1 MRKDVGAERSF
12 LKHEDETAARRVL
25 EERVAHLEKMES
37 IGRLAG
43 GIAHDFNNLL
53 TAILGFTEV
62 LLTDRPAD
70 HPDRP
75 PLEEIQKAGLRAASL
90 TQQLLAFSRKQ
101 VLLPREVDLNQTVL
115 GLRNMLR
122 RLIREDITLTCE
134 VAAEPALVIVD
145 PAQVEQAIVNLVL
158 NARDAL
164 PAGGWIRLDVAR
176 LAASDVAPPADA
188 GVADTYVR
196 LRVSD
201 NGVGISPGVRP
212 HLFEPFFT
220 TKELGKGT
228 GLGLAS
234 AQGIVHQSH
243 GWIDVTSEPGKG
255 AIFAIHFPT
264 AAGLRQTSAE
274 PAEPGEPGK
283 IIKPPRGKE
292 TVLLVED
299 EDAVRRIMSTVLK
312 RQGYTVLE
320 ASTPVVA
327 LDLFERHAEEIDLL
341 LTDVVMPVMGGPALA
356 QRLVAI
362 RPSLRV
368 LFVSGYAGLV
378 PPQIHSRNVGFLNKP
393 FQTGVL
399 AARVREM
406 LSPRADPPAV

>member
-1 MRKDVGAERSF
+1 MSF
-12 LKHEDETAARRVL
+12 EDQTAARRVL

-62 LLTDRPAD
+62 LLTNRPAD
-70 HPDRP
+70 DPDRP
-75 PLEEIQKAGLRAASL
+75 PLEEIQRAGLRAASL

-115 GLRNMLR
+115 GLRSMLT

-134 VAAEPALVIVD
+134 VASEPALVTVD
-145 PAQVEQAIVNLVL
+145 PAQVEQAILNLVL

-176 LAASDVAPPADA
+176 LAASKVAPPADA
-188 GVADTYVR
+188 GVADEYVR

-243 GWIDVTSEPGKG
+243 GWIDVSSEPGKG
-255 AIFAIHFPT
+255 AVFSIHFP
-264 AAGLRQTSAE
+264 AAPLRQTTQTTATE
-274 PAEPGEPGK
+274 RAAPRE
-283 IIKPPRGKE
+283 IIAPLRGNE

-320 ASTPVVA
+320 ASTPIIA
-327 LDLFERHAEEIDLL
+327 LELFERHADDIALL

-356 QRLVAI
+356 QRMVAV
-362 RPSLRV
+362 RPALRV

-378 PPQIHSRNVGFLNKP
+378 PPQIQSPNVGFLSKP

-406 LSPRADPPAV
+406 LSPPADSGAV